1 MSYLLQNLLIAAEG
15 GFSERMNGNIP
26 VLHVR
31 GNSLAEAWEKSLL
44 ELYEHGARIRTEY
57 DKASSPPSFDATMI
71 VEINDPM
78 GEPRIH
84 RSFPAGLDF
93 LEEYRQE
100 VVDGIKDHWI
110 RDKNDPTDTRW
121 EYTYHERLFNYSF
134 LNGRGEQRS
143 IDQIAYVVEK
153 LASAPHTRRAQAIT
167 WKVWEDL
174 NIDDPA
180 CMQSLW
186 FRIVP
191 NDEDTWVLNMNV
203 RFRSNDAYE
212 AAFMNMFALTSLQE
226 SVARRLE
233 AHAGRTV
240 SLGRYV
246 HIADS
251 YHIYGSRL
259 ADFEQRFLAQVRT
272 RSFADRTWTT
282 EMAQPFFDEAKPL
295 IRQKVEQET
304 EKLLRKIGRML

>member
-1 MSYLLQNLLIAAEG
+1 
-15 GFSERMNGNIP
+15 MNGNIP

-31 GNSLAEAWEKSLL
+31 GKSLAEAWEKSLV
-44 ELYEHGARIRTEY
+44 ELYEKGARIRTEY
-57 DKASSPPSFDATMI
+57 DKGTSPPSLDATML
-71 VEINDPM
+71 VEIEEPL

-134 LNGRGEQRS
+134 RTERGEARS
-143 IDQIAYVVEK
+143 VDQIAYVVQK

-174 NIDDPA
+174 AIDDPA

-186 FRIVP
+186 FRLAP
-191 NDEDTWVLNMNV
+191 ESPARASGQATWVLNMNV

-233 AHAGRTV
+233 AQMDERII
-240 SLGRYV
+240 LGRYV

-259 ADFEQRFLAQVRT
+259 ADFERRFLTQLRT
-272 RSFADRTWTT
+272 RSFAERTWTT

-295 IRQKVEQET
+295 IRLKVEQET
-304 EKLLRKIGRML
+304 EKMLRKTGRML

>member
-1 MSYLLQNLLIAAEG
+1 MSA
-15 GFSERMNGNIP
+15 NIP

-31 GNSLAEAWEKSLL
+31 GKSLAEAWENSLVAL
-44 ELYEHGARIRTEY
+44 HEKGFRIRTEY
-57 DKASSPPSFDATMI
+57 DKEGSPPSYDATMI
-71 VEINDPM
+71 VEIEEPLS
-78 GEPRIH
+78 EPRIH

-110 RDKNDPTDTRW
+110 RDKNDPNDTRW

-134 LNGRGEQRS
+134 HNGSGEQHS
-143 IDQIAYVVEK
+143 IDQITYVIEK

-186 FRIVP
+186 FRILP
-191 NDEDTWVLNMNV
+191 DEEGVWWLNMNV

-226 SVARRLE
+226 NVARQLQQRS
-233 AHAGRTV
+233 GKTIR
-240 SLGRYV
+240 LGRYV

-259 ADFEQRFLAQVRT
+259 ADFEQRFLAQLKN
-272 RSFADRTWTT
+272 RSFAERTWTM
-282 EMAQPFFDEAKPL
+282 EMAQPFFDEAKPM

-304 EKLLRKIGRML
+304 KRMSENTRRVR